1 MTTMKYRYISL
12 LFVLMLM
19 ASECKKESPS
29 GLKEPAQLN
38 LPAKASEV
46 ITHSNGFGVD
56 LFRTVA
62 VTEDQNMMVSP
73 LSASVALTMLLNG
86 CKNVTYDQ
94 IQQMLGFG
102 GQTLEEINDTYRSL
116 VEQLLNIDPE
126 VKLALANAVFYYSG
140 KIGIHQSYLDAM
152 ENVFDAHIEGLDFTS
167 PSALDVINGWAKDN
181 TYGKIDKVIDQKDPY
196 MVMFLMNALYFKGT
210 WTDQFDKNQ
219 TAPGTFHLDDGST
232 TQVEMMHGEIN
243 AWTCSETDFSAIEMP
258 YGRKNF
264 SMIVIVPAGTLSEF
278 VTEFDSVKYSHIT
291 AMLGQPEESQ
301 EYIVT
306 MPKYTFKYEKQLND
320 QLKALGMT
328 DAFDTYLA
336 DLTGIGGPDLYVD
349 FVKQNTF
356 VDVNEEGTEAA
367 AVTTI
372 GIGNTACPTEFKV
385 DKPFIFAIRER
396 TTNALL
402 FIGKVEVPED

>member
-1 MTTMKYRYISL
+1 MKYLYISFVFIL
-12 LFVLMLM
+12 VLM
-19 ASECKKESPS
+19 AAGCKKESPS
-29 GLKEPAQLN
+29 GPKEPAQLN
-38 LPAKASEV
+38 LPAKASEL

-62 VTEDQNMMVSP
+62 MTENQNIMISP

-86 CKNVTYDQ
+86 CKNTTYDQ
-94 IQQMLGFG
+94 IQQMLGFE

-116 VEQLLNIDPE
+116 GGQLLTIDPE

-140 KIGIHQSYLDAM
+140 SINIHQSYLDAM

-181 TYGKIDKVIDQKDPY
+181 TYGKIDKVIDHIDPY

-210 WTDQFDKNQ
+210 WTCQFDKNQ
-219 TAPGTFHLDDGST
+219 TAQGTFHLDDGST
-232 TQVEMMHGEIN
+232 TQVEMMHGIIN
-243 AWTCSETDFSAIEMP
+243 AWTHSETDFSAVEIP

-264 SMIVIVPAGTLSEF
+264 SMIVIVPAGTLSDF
-278 VTEFDSVKYSHIT
+278 IAEFDSLKYSHIT
-291 AMLGQPEESQ
+291 TVLGQPEEPP
-301 EYIVT
+301 EYMVT
-306 MPKYTFKYEKQLND
+306 MPKFTFKYEKLLNN

-328 DAFDTYLA
+328 DAFDVFLA
-336 DLTGIGGPDLYVD
+336 DLTGIGEPDLYVG

-372 GIGNTACPTEFKV
+372 AVGTTASPSEFIV

-396 TTNALL
+396 TTNTLL